1 MNTWLT
7 LYHHTSEEAARAIL
21 TSGRMESSAPVD
33 MPYAFFST
41 RRHGIAAGA
50 GGYGTAA
57 VEVRVPAELAH
68 EDAVYLSGE
77 RFMKVR
83 LDQLRPEFFIR
94 THLPEPDPPAPTT
107 EEKAKF
113 VLAAIDQAVTA
124 AAVDV
129 TQLRPTLRR
138 LSRLPSQGSDVVA
151 AVAAGLRC
159 APDAAS
165 IQHAVRELAGR
176 QRGAG
181 AAAAAREVTGGQR
194 VSRRRS
200 ATPGDV
206 PTVASPRR

>member
-1 MNTWLT
+1 MNPDGAGEHWLT

-83 LDQLRPEFFIR
+83 LDQLRPE
-94 THLPEPDPPAPTT
+94 
-107 EEKAKF
+107 
-113 VLAAIDQAVTA
+113 
-124 AAVDV
+124 
-129 TQLRPTLRR
+129 
-138 LSRLPSQGSDVVA
+138 
-151 AVAAGLRC
+151 
-159 APDAAS
+159 
-165 IQHAVRELAGR
+165 
-176 QRGAG
+176 
-181 AAAAAREVTGGQR
+181 
-194 VSRRRS
+194 
-200 ATPGDV
+200 
-206 PTVASPRR
+206 